1 MPADAAGATAGGTAA
16 AADPAA
22 PPGAGSAAAGAGSAA
37 AGAGSAAAGAAL
49 LAQWTLACC
58 AVWALLTVLP
68 LHLTQRHHG
77 AGTVAALVT
86 EAVVSLR
93 LMRILAGPA
102 LGRLRPRTAITA
114 ALGLGALAFGA
125 LAATGGSAVVLAAV
139 LPVLGLGFGM
149 NAMALKLIAAAAPD
163 RRRARGF
170 ASQAVAVNLGMALGP
185 LGGVALQQRFGTAA
199 FCAAAACVHVVAL
212 GLVMLAGPPGEAA
225 GAAVGAG
232 RTRWK
237 ALLREPGPRMP
248 LALTALGFVLYTQLF
263 ATLPL
268 YAKEVLGAGGSLG
281 TVFLVN
287 GVLIIALQLPVTLL
301 SGRLGVRPTTLCA
314 VGFGCFAAAFAC
326 LGAGRT
332 VAWLFAGV
340 VLVTFAEMLLMP
352 ALDVLVGSAGP
363 ARHRA
368 AHFSLAALATGLGE
382 AVGSFSGVRVATA
395 DGLGTARLYTALA
408 VLTAA
413 LLLGT
418 TAVRLLR
425 TARTAAAAAAAA
437 GHDPGV
443 PGDG

>member
-1 MPADAAGATAGGTAA
+1 MAEV
-16 AADPAA
+16 AADTAA
-22 PPGAGSAAAGAGSAA
+22 PPRGANAAAR
-37 AGAGSAAAGAAL
+37 AAL

-68 LHLTQRHHG
+68 LHLTQRHHS

-93 LMRILAGPA
+93 LMRIVAGPA

-125 LAATGGSAVVLAAV
+125 LAATDGRAVVLAAV

-185 LGGVALQQRFGTAA
+185 LGGVALQQRFGTAV
-199 FCAAAACVHVVAL
+199 FCAAAACVHAVAL
-212 GLVMLAGPPGEAA
+212 GLVLVARPPGEAGATRA
-225 GAAVGAG
+225 GAPRARWRAV
-232 RTRWK
+232 
-237 ALLREPGPRMP
+237 LRDPGPRIP

-268 YAKEVLGAGGSLG
+268 YAKDVLGAGGSLG

-301 SGRLGVRPTTLCA
+301 ADRLAVRPTTLCA
-314 VGFGCFAAAFAC
+314 GGFGCFAAAFTC

-332 VAWLFAGV
+332 VVWLFAGV

-363 ARHRA
+363 AQHHA
-368 AHFSLAALATGLGE
+368 AYFSLAALATGLGE
-382 AVGSFSGVRVATA
+382 AIGSFSGVRVATA
-395 DGLGTARLYTALA
+395 DGLGAAHLYTVLA
-408 VLTAA
+408 VVTTILLVVTA
-413 LLLGT
+413 
-418 TAVRLLR
+418 AVRLLR
-425 TARTAAAAAAAA
+425 SVRT
-437 GHDPGV
+437 
-443 PGDG
+443 

>member
-1 MPADAAGATAGGTAA
+1 
-16 AADPAA
+16 
-22 PPGAGSAAAGAGSAA
+22 
-37 AGAGSAAAGAAL
+37 
-49 LAQWTLACC
+49 TLACC

-68 LHLTQRHHG
+68 LHLTQRHHS

-93 LMRILAGPA
+93 LMRIVAGPA
-102 LGRLRPRTAITA
+102 LSRLRPRTAITA

-125 LAATGGSAVVLAAV
+125 LAATDGHAVVLAAV

-149 NAMALKLIAAAAPD
+149 NAMALKLVAAAAPD

-199 FCAAAACVHVVAL
+199 FCAAAACVHAVAL
-212 GLVMLAGPPGEAA
+212 GLVLLARPPGESGATAA
-225 GAAVGAG
+225 DTPRVRWRAV
-232 RTRWK
+232 
-237 ALLREPGPRMP
+237 LREPGLRIP

-268 YAKEVLGAGGSLG
+268 YAKEVLGVGGSLG

-301 SGRLGVRPTTLCA
+301 AGRLEVRPRTLCA

-326 LGAGRT
+326 LGTGRS

-363 ARHRA
+363 AQHHA

-395 DGLGTARLYTALA
+395 DGLGAARLYAALA
-408 VLTAA
+408 VVTAVV
-413 LLLGT
+413 LVVT

-425 TARTAAAAAAAA
+425 TAR
-437 GHDPGV
+437 P
-443 PGDG
+443 

>member
-1 MPADAAGATAGGTAA
+1 MPADPAADV
-16 AADPAA
+16 AADPAS
-22 PPGAGSAAAGAGSAA
+22 PPRAGEATAR
-37 AGAGSAAAGAAL
+37 AAL

-68 LHLTQRHHG
+68 LHLTQQHHG

-93 LMRILAGPA
+93 LMRIVAGPA
-102 LGRLRPRTAITA
+102 LSRLRPRTAITV

-125 LAATGGSAVVLAAV
+125 LAATDGHAVVLAAV

-149 NAMALKLIAAAAPD
+149 NAMALKLVAAAAPD

-199 FCAAAACVHVVAL
+199 FCAAATCVHAVAL
-212 GLVMLAGPPGEAA
+212 GLVLLARPPGEA
-225 GAAVGAG
+225 GATAADAPRV
-232 RTRWK
+232 RWR
-237 ALLREPGPRMP
+237 ALLREPGLRIP

-268 YAKEVLGAGGSLG
+268 YAKEVLGAGGFLG

-301 SGRLGVRPTTLCA
+301 AGRLDVRPKALCTA
-314 VGFGCFAAAFAC
+314 GFGCFAAAFAC
-326 LGAGRT
+326 LGTGRT

-363 ARHRA
+363 AQHHA
-368 AHFSLAALATGLGE
+368 AYFSLAALATGLGE

-395 DGLGTARLYTALA
+395 DGLGAAHLYAALA
-408 VLTAA
+408 VVTAV
-413 LLLGT
+413 LLAVT

-425 TARTAAAAAAAA
+425 AARA
-437 GHDPGV
+437 
-443 PGDG
+443 